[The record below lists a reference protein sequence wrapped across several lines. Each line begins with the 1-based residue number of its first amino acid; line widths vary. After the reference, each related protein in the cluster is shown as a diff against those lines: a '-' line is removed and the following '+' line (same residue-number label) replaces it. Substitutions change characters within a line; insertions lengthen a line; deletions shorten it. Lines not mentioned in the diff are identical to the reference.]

1 MSDNRQKLINMMQ
14 GKPAEFYA
22 IDYSVDIKRNI
33 TIWRG
38 AALKPS
44 SIQLDW
50 FFRIPCEIGEHSHF
64 LPAYRKLYDME
75 NEVAATLTRE
85 EIVNAFLDFRKTHPR
100 DGWGGGLVFC
110 IPEDC
115 ADCFKGYEEG
125 MQYDRDDEKQ
135 VNEELIK
142 RNRDYIKELW
152 GVDLSGYP
160 LDWDFADDWE
170 RRCDA
175 LHRQFGWDRK
185 LTDEEIWGRKVSVLT
200 AQQAGT

>member
-14 GKPAEFYA
+14 GKPAEFYT

-44 SIQLDW
+44 TIQKDW
-50 FFRIPCEIGEHSHF
+50 FFRIPCEIGVHSHF

-85 EIVNAFLDFRKTHPR
+85 EIVNAFLDFRKAHPR
-100 DGWGGGLVFC
+100 DGWGGGLLY
-110 IPEDC
+110 ITSDDC
-115 ADCFKGYEEG
+115 SEYLKGYEEG
-125 MQYDRDDEKQ
+125 MQYERNDEEQ
-135 VNEELIK
+135 VNEELMK
-142 RNRDYIKELW
+142 RTRDYIKELS

-160 LDWDFADDWE
+160 LDWDFAEQWE
-170 RRCDA
+170 RE
-175 LHRQFGWDRK
+175 QWD
-185 LTDEEIWGRKVSVLT
+185 LF
-200 AQQAGT
+200 

>member
-1 MSDNRQKLINMMQ
+1 
-14 GKPAEFYA
+14 
-22 IDYSVDIKRNI
+22 
-33 TIWRG
+33 
-38 AALKPS
+38 
-44 SIQLDW
+44 
-50 FFRIPCEIGEHSHF
+50 
-64 LPAYRKLYDME
+64 ME

-85 EIVNAFLDFRKTHPR
+85 EIVNAFLDFRKAHHR
-100 DGWGGGLVFC
+100 DGWGGGILF
-110 IPEDC
+110 IRSEDC
-115 ADCFKGYEEG
+115 LERFKGYEEG
-125 MQYDRDDEKQ
+125 MTYERNDGQQ
-135 VNEELIK
+135 VSEELIK

-185 LTDEEIWGRKVSVLT
+185 LTDEEIWGREVSVLT